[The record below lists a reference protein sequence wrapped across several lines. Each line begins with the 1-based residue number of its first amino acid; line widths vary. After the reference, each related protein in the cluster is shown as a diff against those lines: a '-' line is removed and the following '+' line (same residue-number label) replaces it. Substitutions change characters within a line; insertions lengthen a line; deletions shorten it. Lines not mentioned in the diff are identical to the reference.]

1 MTINDV
7 LKLLDAGYTRDEISA
22 MSEADPEPE
31 ANPEPE
37 KQEPEKSE
45 PEKKEPE
52 KDLLKMISGEFEK
65 INKANQEA
73 LQKMFILASEQ
84 PAENKPDASEVL
96 ANVLDPKEK

>member
-22 MSEADPEPE
+22 MSEADPEPAKE
-31 ANPEPE
+31 PEPA
-37 KQEPEKSE
+37 KS
-45 PEKKEPE
+45 EPE

-84 PAENKPDASEVL
+84 PAEKKPDATEVL